1 MQTKPTSSPY
11 PWPGVRGFV
20 PATQNLLIYACI
32 RVYVCVCIVLCVQ
45 QTFLWWEERNGL
57 NSHSFGRS
65 ASPPQT
71 FSLMEILKKQKWH
84 LYLLLCVAGCSD
96 AQHVSEQCE
105 SLSSHHKWYLLMSNL
120 FFNTT
125 QIPSLCGLGGSHAQ
139 NYFSTSWVWCVR
151 VLYLKKNSFIHSSSV
166 CWGFTLWMVLF

>member
-1 MQTKPTSSPY
+1 MH
-11 PWPGVRGFV
+11 
-20 PATQNLLIYACI
+20 
-32 RVYVCVCIVLCVQ
+32 VYVCMYVSVLCCVSNRLSYGEKREMVW
-45 QTFLWWEERNGL
+45 TAIPLEDL
-57 NSHSFGRS
+57 HHP
-65 ASPPQT
+65 PPQT

-96 AQHVSEQCE
+96 VQHVSEQCE

-151 VLYLKKNSFIHSSSV
+151 VLYLKKIHSFIHSSSV